1 MNCWLLA
8 AFFLVLLWFVLHF
21 VPLCPITKHGVWP
34 TLSTTPSLF
43 FLISCHC
50 FNFQNSKLS
59 GRKKIHSILLGYIQ
73 FPTNFSDFLTILT
86 NWLFAFFP
94 WVQNPDSRSFK
105 ISLWIS
111 FKNQFKTHFVFFSQ
125 SFFQSLE
132 NTQKGQIWRLLQR
145 LANLKGHWRGFALRA
160 AFAPYAMR
168 YYLDDRERCGGYTEV
183 ASWFYKIQKVHI
195 RWIMKL
201 PIRIP
206 MYFWFSEKST
216 IFGKLPQK
224 GAKNH
229 ILSKNS

>member
-59 GRKKIHSILLGYIQ
+59 GRKKIHSILLGYIK
-73 FPTNFSDFLTILT
+73 FPTNFSDFDQLTFSL
-86 NWLFAFFP
+86 FFP
-94 WVQNPDSRSFK
+94 GSKIQIPEVSR
-105 ISLWIS
+105 LYVWIS

-132 NTQKGQIWRLLQR
+132 NTLKGQNWRLLQR

-183 ASWFYKIQKVHI
+183 AS
-195 RWIMKL
+195 
-201 PIRIP
+201 
-206 MYFWFSEKST
+206 
-216 IFGKLPQK
+216 
-224 GAKNH
+224 
-229 ILSKNS
+229 

>member
-34 TLSTTPSLF
+34 TLSTTPWLF

-59 GRKKIHSILLGYIQ
+59 GREKYIQ
-73 FPTNFSDFLTILT
+73 FSWDTQNFPPILVIFWRFWPIDFSP
-86 NWLFAFFP
+86 FFLGP
-94 WVQNPDSRSFK
+94 ESRFQK
-105 ISLWIS
+105 FQDICM
-111 FKNQFKTHFVFFSQ
+111 NQFKKPIQNSLRFFAK
-125 SFFQSLE
+125 FFQSLE
-132 NTQKGQIWRLLQR
+132 NTQKWQNWRLLQR

-183 ASWFYKIQKVHI
+183 ASWLNKIQKVHI
-195 RWIMKL
+195 RWILKL
-201 PIRIP
+201 PIKMP
-206 MYFWFSEKST
+206 MYFYIFEKSA
-216 IFGKLPQK
+216 ILGKLP
-224 GAKNH
+224 
-229 ILSKNS
+229 